1 MFHGI
6 KSEAQA
12 RRALAEIE
20 RLLSDADS
28 AGIAL
33 DPWLREL
40 AAELR
45 DVLPEMDSAGA
56 AAIAEQILADPR
68 LSLAAQARL
77 RADTVRV
84 IRG

>member
-6 KSEAQA
+6 KTEAQA

-20 RLLSDADS
+20 RLLHEADA
-28 AGIAL
+28 AGLSL

-45 DVLPEMDSAGA
+45 DVLPEMDAPGA
-56 AAIAEQILADPR
+56 AAIAEKILRDPR

-84 IRG
+84 LRG